1 MMYRQFPVFLLIQ
14 HFIARIGFQPSIIS
28 FFVILLIMMS
38 PQALAGNSDD
48 ARYKGNISFDT
59 FKLQNINTGI
69 YMVNG
74 QLKYE
79 LSGYLDDGLKNG
91 VVLESKITFYLI
103 KPRRFW
109 LDGRRAWATINT
121 TLNYHALSQ
130 HYQVVKSDTQEH
142 WNFKSLRSALQK
154 LGEIQGYRLPS
165 LEEPV
170 DQHNDYSVEV
180 FATLKPSG
188 LSFPM
193 RIESFFI
200 DKYALKTTGLA
211 WPLP

>member
-1 MMYRQFPVFLLIQ
+1 MMSQAFHVSSHTQPFFSRITRCLLVCV
-14 HFIARIGFQPSIIS
+14 S
-28 FFVILLIMMS
+28 FFVLLMLLTPKVI
-38 PQALAGNSDD
+38 ADDSDD
-48 ARYKGNISFDT
+48 THYQGSISFDT
-59 FKLQNINTGI
+59 FKLQSMNTGV
-69 YMVNG
+69 YMING

-79 LSGYLDDGLKNG
+79 LSDYLDDGLKNG

-109 LDGRRAWATINT
+109 LDGRQTWAVINA
-121 TLNYHALSQ
+121 TLDYHALSQ
-130 HYQVVKSDTQEH
+130 HYQVVKNGTQEH

-154 LGEIQGYRLPS
+154 LGEIQGYRLPLLDAS
-165 LEEPV
+165 I
-170 DQHNDYSVEV
+170 DQDEDYSIEV
-180 FATLKPSG
+180 DAILQPSG

-193 RIESFFI
+193 RIEAFFI

>member
-1 MMYRQFPVFLLIQ
+1 MICLGIMLLLI
-14 HFIARIGFQPSIIS
+14 IS
-28 FFVILLIMMS
+28 PHAFAEDS
-38 PQALAGNSDD
+38 QD

-59 FKLQNINTGI
+59 FKLQNMNTGV

-79 LSGYLDDGLKNG
+79 LSDYLDDGLKNG
-91 VVLESKITFYLI
+91 VVLESTITFHLI

-109 LDGRRAWATINT
+109 FDGRQAWVTINT

-165 LEEPV
+165 LDESV
-170 DQHNDYSVEV
+170 DQHSDYSVEV

-211 WPLP
+211 WLLP